1 MRERAAA
8 DSYSLRARVTS
19 LRASGLQQDP
29 NERKRTAC
37 MRRRGGK
44 LAFASELRIL
54 YSALMDE
61 ELKTARAVLDL
72 LSSEA
77 AKAEA
82 VLMSIASKLKDEG
95 LALAVVSQARALR
108 LAAEE
113 STKLVELLR
122 ERS

>member
-1 MRERAAA
+1 MA
-8 DSYSLRARVTS
+8 
-19 LRASGLQQDP
+19 
-29 NERKRTAC
+29 
-37 MRRRGGK
+37 
-44 LAFASELRIL
+44 
-54 YSALMDE
+54 MDE

-72 LSSEA
+72 LASEA

-82 VLMSIASKLKDEG
+82 VLTSIASKLKDEG

-122 ERS
+122 ERAH